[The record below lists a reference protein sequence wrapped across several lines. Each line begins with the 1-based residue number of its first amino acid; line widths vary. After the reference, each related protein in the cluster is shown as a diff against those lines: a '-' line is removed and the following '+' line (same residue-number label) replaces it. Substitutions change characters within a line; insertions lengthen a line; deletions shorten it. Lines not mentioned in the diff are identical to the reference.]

1 MKARSYLIVQSSLVL
16 AALAGI
22 GTFNLAV
29 DPYSIYN
36 VVSRPGFNAV
46 KPEVTK
52 HLRMAKAKSVSWANP
67 DALILGSSTAETG
80 LDPAGLH
87 ATGSAYNLGL
97 SGANIYE
104 VRRYYQH
111 ARSTGQIK
119 HVVLAVD
126 LFMFNANLPN
136 RPDFDEQVLNVNA
149 DGTPNR
155 QISKLN
161 LATLFSLDTTR
172 ASLATLRGQDQPN
185 AFLPNGQLEWNY
197 RSGHIQKF
205 GYGGAFAYAETFIRE
220 GSFLP
225 PPARAFSFTRTDGY
239 DSIAELARIMEMARQ
254 DGADL
259 TVVISPSHAR
269 LLESMQQLGLWD
281 VFEDWKRRIVR
292 AAAALPTGKITI
304 IDFSGY
310 NSVTTEAVPAVDDK
324 TSVMHNYWDDF
335 HFKKE
340 IGDRILERIAK
351 GAAPADDDTFGV
363 ALTKAN
369 LDSHLARIRAER
381 DQWRAA
387 HGDDIAGIARNL
399 APQPQNK

>member
-1 MKARSYLIVQSSLVL
+1 MTARNYLIVQSSLLL
-16 AALAGI
+16 AALAAVGA
-22 GTFNLAV
+22 FNVVV
-29 DPYSIYN
+29 DPYSLYN

-52 HLRMAKAKSVSWANP
+52 HSRMAKAKSVAWANP

-80 LDPAGLH
+80 LDPSALHGAGR
-87 ATGSAYNLGL
+87 AYNLGL

-111 ARSTGQIK
+111 ARSTGRIK
-119 HVVLAVD
+119 RVVVAVD

-136 RPDFDEQVLNVNA
+136 RPDFNEQLLNVTA
-149 DGTPNR
+149 DGSPNR

-172 ASLATLRGQDQPN
+172 ASLATLQGQDQPN

-197 RSGHIQKF
+197 RSAHILQY

-225 PPARAFSFTRTDGY
+225 PPSRAFSFTRPDGY
-239 DSIAELARIMEMARQ
+239 DSIAEIARIMDMARQ
-254 DGADL
+254 DSADL
-259 TVVISPSHAR
+259 TIVISPSHAR
-269 LLESMQQLGLWD
+269 LLESMQQLGLWNI
-281 VFEDWKRRIVR
+281 FEDWKRRIVR
-292 AAAALPTGKITI
+292 AADASTGGKITI
-304 IDFSGY
+304 VDFSGY
-310 NSVTTEAVPAVDDK
+310 NSVTTEAVPPKNDK
-324 TSVMHNYWDDF
+324 TSPMHNYWDDF

-340 IGDRILERIAK
+340 IGDRILERIANRS
-351 GAAPADDDTFGV
+351 PADGTFGV
-363 ALTKAN
+363 ALTQAN

-381 DQWRAA
+381 DQWRST
-387 HGDDIAGIARNL
+387 HGDDIADVARNL
-399 APQPQNK
+399 EPPAQRG

>member
-1 MKARSYLIVQSSLVL
+1 MKARTYLIVQASLVL
-16 AALAGI
+16 TALAAV

-36 VVSRPGFNAV
+36 AVSRPGFNAV

-52 HLRMAKAKSVSWANP
+52 HLRMAKAKSVSWTNP

-80 LDPAGLH
+80 LDPAGVP
-87 ATGSAYNLGL
+87 ATRSAYNLGL

-111 ARSTGQIK
+111 ARSTGRIK
-119 HVVLAVD
+119 RVILVVD

-136 RPDFDEQVLNVNA
+136 RPDFDERVLNVNA
-149 DGTPNR
+149 DGAPNR

-172 ASLATLRGQDQPN
+172 ASLATLQGQEQPN

-197 RSGHIQKF
+197 RSSHIQKF
-205 GYGGAFAYAETFIRE
+205 GYGGAFAYAETFIRD

-225 PPARAFSFTRTDGY
+225 PPARAFSFTRADGY
-239 DSIAELARIMEMARQ
+239 DSIAELARIMDMASQ

-269 LLESMQQLGLWD
+269 LLESMQQLGLWNI
-281 VFEDWKRRIVR
+281 FEDWKRRIVR
-292 AAAALPTGKITI
+292 TAEKMSERKITI
-304 IDFSGY
+304 VDFSGY
-310 NSVTTEAVPAVDDK
+310 NSVTTEAVPPVDDK
-324 TSVMHNYWDDF
+324 ASVMHNYWDDF

-351 GAAPADDDTFGV
+351 GPTPAVNDTFGV

-369 LDSHLARIRAER
+369 LDGHLARIRTER
-381 DQWRAA
+381 DQWRAT
-387 HGDDIAGIARNL
+387 HGDDIAGVTRNL
-399 APQPQNK
+399 AHATSE

>member
-1 MKARSYLIVQSSLVL
+1 MKARSYLTVQLSLLLATL
-16 AALAGI
+16 AAV
-22 GTFNLAV
+22 GTFNLV
-29 DPYSIYN
+29 IDPYSIYN
-36 VVSRPGFNAV
+36 VVSRPGLNAV

-67 DALILGSSTAETG
+67 DTLILGSSTAETG

-87 ATGSAYNLGL
+87 AAKSAYNLGL

-111 ARSTGQIK
+111 ARATARIK
-119 HVVLAVD
+119 RVILVVD

-149 DGTPNR
+149 DGSPNR
-155 QISKLN
+155 RISKLN

-172 ASLATLRGQDQPN
+172 ASLATLQGQDQPN

-197 RSGHIQKF
+197 RSGHIRKF
-205 GYGGAFAYAETFIRE
+205 GYGGAFAYAETFLRD

-225 PPARAFSFTRTDGY
+225 PPLRAFSFERADGY
-239 DSIAELARIMEMARQ
+239 DSIAELAMIREMARK

-269 LLESMQQLGLWD
+269 LLESMQQLGLWE
-281 VFEDWKRRIVR
+281 VFEDWKRQIVR
-292 AAAALPTGKITI
+292 TADSLTAGRITVV
-304 IDFSGY
+304 DFSGY
-310 NSVTTEAVPAVDDK
+310 NPVTTEPVPAVEDK
-324 TSVMHNYWDDF
+324 ESVMQNYWDDF

-340 IGDRILERIAK
+340 IGDRIIARIDNNASAV
-351 GAAPADDDTFGV
+351 GTFGV
-363 ALTKAN
+363 VLTLAN
-369 LDSHLARIRAER
+369 LDDHLAQIRTER
-381 DQWRAA
+381 DQWRAT
-387 HGDDIAGIARNL
+387 HGDDIAAVARNL
-399 APQPQNK
+399 APPPLKK